1 VHGSGTFF
9 TAKLKV
15 TAPRLT
21 ATADFSGA
29 LPTESES

>member
-9 TAKLKV
+9 TTKLKV

-21 ATADFSGA
+21 ATADFAGPT
-29 LPTESES
+29 LPAD